1 MKKSWPVR
9 FGFYIRPVKKNCNL
23 DEAHIVIGLS
33 ITHDMGFSNLERERN
48 HVVQKWNGMERRMK
62 NEAYSRSISVKS
74 LPRTLLIC
82 SVHANGSSRSFSS
95 VTLLPFFSIQGNLIN
110 QNYYLMVLKHPRYQF
125 SFSFYLTGKLDRIE
139 AQGMQL
145 HLS

>member
-1 MKKSWPVR
+1 MKKSWPVG

-23 DEAHIVIGLS
+23 YEAHILIGLS

-48 HVVQKWNGMERRMK
+48 HVVQKRNGTERRMK
-62 NEAYSRSISVKS
+62 NEAYSLSISGKS

-82 SVHANGSSRSFSS
+82 SVHGNGSSSFSS
-95 VTLLPFFSIQGNLIN
+95 VTSLPFFSIQGNLIN
-110 QNYYLMVLKHPRYQF
+110 QNYSFMVLKHPRYQF